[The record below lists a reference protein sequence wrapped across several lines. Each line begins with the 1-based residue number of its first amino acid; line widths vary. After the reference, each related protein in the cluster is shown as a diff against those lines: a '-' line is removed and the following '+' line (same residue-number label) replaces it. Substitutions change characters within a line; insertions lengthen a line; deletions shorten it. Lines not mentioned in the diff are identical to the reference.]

1 MRYELIDRIVERSA
15 ERLVAVKAVTSAEEY
30 LADHFPTFPVLPGVL
45 MLEALVQA
53 GRALAGAMGSDEQ
66 GDDDEVAEPLVLAQV
81 RNVRYG
87 NMVRP
92 GETLVVEVTL
102 KSRTDQTFEMMG
114 VGKVNDQVAVQGR
127 FTLAP
132 VPMPKP
138 MPTPAEV

>member
-1 MRYELIDRIVERSA
+1 MRYELIDRIVEEGP
-15 ERLVAVKAVTSAEEY
+15 ERLVALKAVTSAEEY

-53 GRALAGAMGSDEQ
+53 GRALAARSGYDGPM
-66 GDDDEVAEPLVLAQV
+66 PLVLAQV

-102 KSRTDQTFEMMG
+102 KSRTDQTFDMTG
-114 VGKVNDQVAVQGR
+114 LGKVNDQVAVQGR
-127 FTLAP
+127 LTLAP
-132 VPMPKP
+132 ARSTHQAPS
-138 MPTPAEV
+138 TPAAQAT